1 MTVCVFVTESERQ
14 TDRQTDRR
22 TGRQGDRERQ
32 TGRQADRQ
40 TDRETEREF
49 QCCFMFT
56 ETVRTIRDGEPP
68 GCPLLLDSF

>member
-14 TDRQTDRR
+14 TDRQTD
-22 TGRQGDRERQ
+22 GQGDRETERD
-32 TGRQADRQ
+32 RQAGRQ
-40 TDRETEREF
+40 TDRQTEREF